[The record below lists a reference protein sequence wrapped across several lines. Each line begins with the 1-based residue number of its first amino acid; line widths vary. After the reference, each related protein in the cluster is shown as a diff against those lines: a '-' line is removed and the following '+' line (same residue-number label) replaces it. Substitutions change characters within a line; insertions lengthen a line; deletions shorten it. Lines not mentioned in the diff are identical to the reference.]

1 MKVLNIKS
9 SDLQQFKLVTN
20 GAESKI
26 YLYQDKIIKIY
37 ENPEDYNIKKI
48 KYLSLV
54 QQYIE
59 NTILPY
65 GIVNIDETFS
75 GCLQYYFKN
84 YSEFDVLNKNIPFE
98 QVMNYF
104 KMFLKSLNE
113 LVENKIYPVDLF
125 YGNVLVSLI
134 QKDVQI
140 IDLDGNGS
148 IIQKSENKKL
158 LQESLELY
166 ISTILE
172 CLYYKDIDKEWFI
185 NYKSLL
191 ERYPFKKEYI
201 DIIINKKITFEF
213 LNEFLNYIKKDKNKI
228 LKLKH

>member
-1 MKVLNIKS
+1 
-9 SDLQQFKLVTN
+9 
-20 GAESKI
+20 
-26 YLYQDKIIKIY
+26 
-37 ENPEDYNIKKI
+37 
-48 KYLSLV
+48 
-54 QQYIE
+54 
-59 NTILPY
+59 
-65 GIVNIDETFS
+65 
-75 GCLQYYFKN
+75 
-84 YSEFDVLNKNIPFE
+84 
-98 QVMNYF
+98 
-104 KMFLKSLNE
+104 
-113 LVENKIYPVDLF
+113 
-125 YGNVLVSLI
+125 VSLI